1 MIKIKCYVKNVENSK
16 NGINELDDKNKV
28 LYEECDVKIIKTN
41 FIRHTKIEKYLKNI
55 EKS

>member
-1 MIKIKCYVKNVENSK
+1 MNWMIKIKCYVKNVENSK
-16 NGINELDDKNKV
+16 NELDDKNKV